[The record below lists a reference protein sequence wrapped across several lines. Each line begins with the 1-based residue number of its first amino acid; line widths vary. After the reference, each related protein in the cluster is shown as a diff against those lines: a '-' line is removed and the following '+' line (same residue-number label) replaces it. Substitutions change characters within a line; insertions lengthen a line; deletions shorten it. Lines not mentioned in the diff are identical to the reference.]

1 MIIFILMIIIEK
13 KVYGTNV
20 FQNFH
25 VLKLTYKIL
34 FNRFIYQFLMNI
46 YAIFTLF
53 SLLSGDN
60 TYFLPSIYIKLLIL
74 PELDGNVPNL
84 TSEIG
89 ATIDSV

>member
-13 KVYGTNV
+13 RFKVQMYLNI
-20 FQNFH
+20 FIFF
-25 VLKLTYKIL
+25 KLTYKIL
-34 FNRFIYQFLMNI
+34 FNTFIYQFLMNI